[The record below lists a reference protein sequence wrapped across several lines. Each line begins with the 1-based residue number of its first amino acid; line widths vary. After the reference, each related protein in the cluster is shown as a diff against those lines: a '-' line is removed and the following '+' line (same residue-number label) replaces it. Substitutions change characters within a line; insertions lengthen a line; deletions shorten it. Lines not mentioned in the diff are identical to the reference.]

1 MHRYLRAVGFSEVN
15 TRKQVQD
22 LLREVI
28 QSNVKKDYFETDNDE
43 VLVEC
48 SALFCPSCGVK
59 IRGAY
64 DENSNLVLDYYFPFV
79 TADKV
84 STVEN
89 VIMERHA
96 ATDSFA
102 GLTEDYRVGVSLI
115 FYLNNGLYQ
124 MKAEKDSSRD
134 DKQKKNIS
142 FSALSSGGTIMLPIK
157 KDPRQKEKLQKAS
170 ADRNKRIIAA
180 KNGDEE
186 AIEQLTLEDID
197 TYSAV
202 SKRILTDDVFT
213 LVDSYLMPDGMECD
227 HYSILAEIEDFRLEE
242 NTLSAESVYI
252 MNLSCNGLPITICIN
267 KKDLLGEPEIGR
279 RFRGNIWLQ
288 GEVNT

>member
-1 MHRYLRAVGFSEVN
+1 MHRYLRAVGFSETI
-15 TRKQVQD
+15 TRKQVQE
-22 LLREVI
+22 LLKEVI
-28 QSNVKKDYFETDNDE
+28 RDNKKDYFETDDDG

-48 SALFCPSCGVK
+48 TSFFCPSCG
-59 IRGAY
+59 ITLRGAY
-64 DENSNLVLDYYFPFV
+64 DENSSLILDYYFPIV
-79 TADKV
+79 LPDKV

-89 VIMERHA
+89 VFVERHT
-96 ATDSFA
+96 ATESFA

-115 FYLNNGLYQ
+115 FYLVNGLDY
-124 MKAEKDSSRD
+124 MREEKKSSLS
-134 DKQKKNIS
+134 DKQKVNIS
-142 FSALSSGGTIMLPIK
+142 LSALSSGGTIMLPIK
-157 KDPRQKEKLQKAS
+157 KDPRQKELLQKAS

-227 HYSILAEIEDFRLEE
+227 HYAILAEIEDFRLEVNSLSGE
-242 NTLSAESVYI
+242 NVYI
-252 MNLSCNGLPITICIN
+252 LDLSCNGLPITTCIN
-267 KKDLLGEPEIGR
+267 KKDLLGEPEVGR

-288 GEVNT
+288 AVVNP